1 MTQKVSA
8 NQALENAILW
18 AFVELL
24 EESKKASNGVDNVL
38 LREVKGL
45 HHNTT
50 KADMP
55 EHLKKALNKV
65 VQGSTGYLRSNGYV
79 ITPTEK

>member
-1 MTQKVSA
+1 MQKVSA

-18 AFVELL
+18 AFLEML
-24 EESKKASNGVDNVL
+24 EETKRAGKGSDNVI
-38 LREVKGL
+38 LREIKGL

-55 EHLKKALNKV
+55 EHLKKALGGV
-65 VQGSTGYLRSNGYV
+65 VQGSMGYLRSNGYIV
-79 ITPTEK
+79 TPIEK